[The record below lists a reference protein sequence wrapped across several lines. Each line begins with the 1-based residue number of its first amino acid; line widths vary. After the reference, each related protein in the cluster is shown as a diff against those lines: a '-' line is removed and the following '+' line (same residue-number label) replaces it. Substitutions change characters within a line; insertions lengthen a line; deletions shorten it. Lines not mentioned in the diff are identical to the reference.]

1 MIPDASSD
9 AVVPEEGS
17 SNAVVPEE
25 PSSNAVVPD
34 EPTEKPSEPVIPVA
48 HKLGDVN
55 NDGRVSAADARLALR
70 QAVGLENY
78 AADSAEFKAA
88 DVDANGKV
96 TAYDARMILRC
107 AVGLEDLNK
116 PVPVEPASEAAV
128 A

>member
-1 MIPDASSD
+1 M
-9 AVVPEEGS
+9 VPEEGS

-25 PSSNAVVPD
+25 PSSNAVVPS
-34 EPTEKPSEPVIPVA
+34 EPAVPSEKPSEPVIPVA